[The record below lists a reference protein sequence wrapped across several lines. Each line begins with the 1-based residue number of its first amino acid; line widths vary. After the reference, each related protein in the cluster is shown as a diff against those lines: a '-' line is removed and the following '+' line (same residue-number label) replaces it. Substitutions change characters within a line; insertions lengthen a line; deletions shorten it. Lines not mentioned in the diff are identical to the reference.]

1 MAELKNNSIID
12 CNKIFEKKSSDVSEQ
27 SLLDEINNVLGDAE
41 IFNDFD
47 RKIIVTNEGLLFN
60 TDSTGRFILI
70 SMMISCWIG
79 LLTILAL
86 QSLLTIHIFFPLF
99 LLFLLFFSIS
109 GYFIFKVINGMKNKL
124 NIKIK
129 KLFERVQNN
138 KEKANMIIQLD
149 SLIEIQKDNESKEVS
164 NSVITEIK
172 ALLINRLKI
181 ALVKNDIYEIKKIFN
196 EIPDVK
202 VKIDELNSLKEIEYI
217 LSEKGIKTDSTYA
230 SNLTEELK
238 DKLKGIL

>member
-99 LLFLLFFSIS
+99 LLFLTIS
-109 GYFIFKVINGMKNKL
+109 YRLSELMSAKSKTITKV
-124 NIKIK
+124 
-129 KLFERVQNN
+129 
-138 KEKANMIIQLD
+138 
-149 SLIEIQKDNESKEVS
+149 LIVAIEHF
-164 NSVITEIK
+164 
-172 ALLINRLKI
+172 LLISINNFTSKSFL
-181 ALVKNDIYEIKKIFN
+181 
-196 EIPDVK
+196 
-202 VKIDELNSLKEIEYI
+202 
-217 LSEKGIKTDSTYA
+217 
-230 SNLTEELK
+230 
-238 DKLKGIL
+238 